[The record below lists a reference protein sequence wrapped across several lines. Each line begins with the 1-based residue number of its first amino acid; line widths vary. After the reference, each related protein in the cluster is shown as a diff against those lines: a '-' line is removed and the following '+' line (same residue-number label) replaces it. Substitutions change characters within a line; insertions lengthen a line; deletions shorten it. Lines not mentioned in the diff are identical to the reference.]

1 MFYGF
6 ITHLILHVTVLQ
18 IYRISYIVQAAQ
30 IQEVVLKGGAE
41 ISMLLFYINYP
52 LNAQK
57 KYNIV
62 MFCHLVSLNNMSS
75 L

>member
-1 MFYGF
+1 M
-6 ITHLILHVTVLQ
+6 
-18 IYRISYIVQAAQ
+18 
-30 IQEVVLKGGAE
+30 QEVVLKGGAG